1 MSTSTA
7 PRADAPP
14 AGGVF
19 SRSASGLIR
28 VAGSWDVFIFNV
40 GLVSVGIAIAFNQYY
55 GPSLY
60 PGAEPAISTLL
71 AALGMCFAAATFYF
85 WSTIFPRSGGVYV
98 ILSRTTHSSLAFLFS
113 LLETVI
119 LLYYGALAASLLVQV
134 GLGSFFATVGSIG
147 GNDTLVGWAG
157 DVTGARG
164 TFWIGTGVLLLAGLL
179 LATGTRR
186 YFTVQRV
193 VFVVA
198 VVATFVTLLVMLF
211 GSRSSFQSNLTEL
224 TGLKYDSVIST
235 AKEEASPPRPAS
247 TGARRSSSSS
257 GRCCRCSA
265 RSSRSASAGRSRRS
279 ARPQLFGMLGA
290 VIATGLL
297 IALFAVLSNKAFGQ
311 SFQGAVA
318 FNSLS
323 GIADGSTEGS
333 IGAAP
338 YFTTLA
344 GILANNSF
352 LAVIIMA
359 AFVAWFWFWIPA
371 EIAYTTRSMI
381 AWSFDRLVPS
391 QMGYVSRRF
400 HTPVVAIA
408 IGTAG
413 SIVFMWL
420 IAFHGIA
427 LLTLIE
433 ALLVIWGSAMAVASC
448 SRGGQAVLQRL
459 ARAGLPVP
467 RTAADVRH
475 RRDHDGVLRHRVRAA
490 VDRRQRRRRA
500 VRQGAPDRAVDHRR
514 DAGGRGRVVHR
525 QQAVPPQPG
534 RRHRA
539 GVQADPDRV
548 VPSWALIQE
557 EAMALVAGSTAAG
570 MTVRIVG
577 STGIR
582 LHCEDAS
589 ATMDSVERPAKD
601 IDVVVRHG
609 DRGALRQWLEQRGW
623 VVDRDLLVAMEGAR
637 FAFHHP
643 DAGLDL
649 DVFVE
654 RLEFCHTIRLD
665 GRWDHHPTTIPIED
679 LLLQKLQVHDITESD
694 VLDAAIVLATHDV
707 APDDGHREVIDCGY
721 VAGLLARDWGF
732 HRDATANL
740 ERIRDA
746 ASALAGDRAQR
757 VHAGTA
763 KLREAIDDTQKSRAW
778 RMRARVGERMQ
789 WWEDVSER
797 EDTY

>member
-14 AGGVF
+14 SGGVF

-119 LLYYGALAASLLVQV
+119 LLYYGAPAASLLVQV

-198 VVATFVTLLVMLF
+198 VVATAVTLLVMLF
-211 GSRSSFQSNLTEL
+211 GSRSSFQSNLTDL
-224 TGLKYDSVIST
+224 TGLKYDDVVST
-235 AKEEASPPRPAS
+235 AKDN
-247 TGARRSSSSS
+247 GFVSSS
-257 GRCCRCSA
+257 GIDWGETFKFLVWPLLPLLGAIQSIGIGGEIKKVRTA
-265 RSSRSASAGRSRRS
+265 
-279 ARPQLFGMLGA
+279 QLFGMLGA

-311 SFQGAVA
+311 TFQGAVA

-400 HTPVVAIA
+400 HTPVVAIG

-433 ALLVIWGSAMAVASC
+433 ALLVIWGSAMAVAIVFPWVGKRFYNASPA
-448 SRGGQAVLQRL
+448 QAYRF
-459 ARAGLPVP
+459 AGLPLMSVTGAITTAFFAVAFVLLWTDDNAAGALFDKAH
-467 RTAADVRH
+467 RTELWIIV
-475 RRDHDGVLRHRVRAA
+475 GT
-490 VDRRQRRRRA
+490 
-500 VRQGAPDRAVDHRR
+500 
-514 DAGGRGRVVHR
+514 
-525 QQAVPPQPG
+525 
-534 RRHRA
+534 
-539 GVQADPDRV
+539 
-548 VPSWALIQE
+548 
-557 EAMALVAGSTAAG
+557 LVAGAAWY
-570 MTVRIVG
+570 VG
-577 STGIR
+577 NKLYRRSQG
-582 LHCEDAS
+582 
-589 ATMDSVERPAKD
+589 VD
-601 IDVVVRHG
+601 IEL
-609 DRGALRQWLEQRGW
+609 AFRQ
-623 VVDRDLLVAMEGAR
+623 
-637 FAFHHP
+637 
-643 DAGLDL
+643 
-649 DVFVE
+649 
-654 RLEFCHTIRLD
+654 
-665 GRWDHHPTTIPIED
+665 IPIE
-679 LLLQKLQVHDITESD
+679 
-694 VLDAAIVLATHDV
+694 
-707 APDDGHREVIDCGY
+707 
-721 VAGLLARDWGF
+721 
-732 HRDATANL
+732 
-740 ERIRDA
+740 
-746 ASALAGDRAQR
+746 
-757 VHAGTA
+757 
-763 KLREAIDDTQKSRAW
+763 
-778 RMRARVGERMQ
+778 
-789 WWEDVSER
+789 
-797 EDTY
+797 